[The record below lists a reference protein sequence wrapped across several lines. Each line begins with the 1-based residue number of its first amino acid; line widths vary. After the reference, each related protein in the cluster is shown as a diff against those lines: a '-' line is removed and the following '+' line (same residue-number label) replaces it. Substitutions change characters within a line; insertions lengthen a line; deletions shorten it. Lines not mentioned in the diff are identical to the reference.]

1 MPVKKSNKKTKKQ
14 KKEEEE
20 VYSDEELNSELEE
33 TGAYIRV
40 QYKGEELFLDK
51 KKIGSAVYRMNNTSY
66 EFAEVGKVVSLSP
79 LVIKIY

>member
-1 MPVKKSNKKTKKQ
+1 MKRKGSKK
-14 KKEEEE
+14 KKEEED

-51 KKIGSAVYRMNNTSY
+51 KKIGSVVYRMNDMTY

-79 LVIKIY
+79 LVIKMY